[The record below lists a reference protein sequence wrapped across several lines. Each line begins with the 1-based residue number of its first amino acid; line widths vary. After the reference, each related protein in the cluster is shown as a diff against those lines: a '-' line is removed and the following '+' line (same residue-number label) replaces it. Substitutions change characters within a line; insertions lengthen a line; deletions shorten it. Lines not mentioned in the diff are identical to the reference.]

1 MDDSA
6 ITIIGGGI
14 AGCSLAY
21 HLTRAGHPDVL
32 VVEQDEITS
41 GSTWHAAGLCTQYI
55 GSPNLARLLRYSVD
69 LYRTLAAEPGQHTG
83 FHPSGSLR
91 LATSAEH
98 LAEFEHRA
106 GIAALAGIPF
116 EIVPPERAAE
126 LFPLM
131 NPDGILGAAYL
142 PTDGHADPSSVTTTL
157 LSAARAGGARVARK
171 TRVTGLTAERGGW
184 TVDTTSGRFRSRIVV
199 IAAGQW
205 SRQVGRLAGVELP
218 IIPLAHQYVV
228 TGPVPALAGREA
240 ELPVLRDPR
249 GSFYVRQE
257 GRGLLV
263 GPFERNPAPWA
274 LAGIPDGFH
283 GRLLPPDLDQI
294 EDVLAAAAD
303 RVPAFGA
310 AEITTTVHGP
320 DGYTPDGRALMGWIP
335 GAPGLFALA
344 GFSIFGIVFGGGAG
358 KYAAE
363 WIIDGQP
370 GDSMWELDVRRFE
383 PEAAATR
390 YIVARARE
398 VYEREYAVHYPHEEL
413 PAGRPLKTG
422 PLHDLLAANGA
433 RFGVRSGWERPLWF
447 ARPGDPEERPTFG
460 RPPWH
465 DAVGRECRAVRDG
478 AGVLDQTSFAK
489 FEVSGP
495 GAEPFLDR
503 LAANALPGR
512 IGQIALTQMC
522 TERGGIECDL
532 TITRTGAD
540 RFYLVSAA
548 ATRTHDYEWLREH
561 APADDSVRIED
572 RTGRLAVLTIAGPR
586 SREVLQAISDDD
598 FSAAAFPFFTA
609 RQVRIEMAPT
619 LALRVSYVGELGWE
633 LHLPAEYQR
642 HAYDRIRAAGR
653 EYGMIDFGYHALE
666 SMRLE
671 KSYLLWGADITPDD
685 TPLEAGLGRFVRTG
699 KGDFIG
705 RAALA
710 GQQADGC
717 ARVLRTLRIADPGT
731 YPHGHE
737 AVYRDGRLVSYVTSG
752 GYGHRVGAGIALAYL
767 PTGAATPGT
776 AVEVAIGGQRRPAT
790 VADGPLYDPVG
801 ARMRG

>member
-1 MDDSA
+1 MDDAA

-14 AGCSLAY
+14 AGSSLAY
-21 HLTRAGHPDVL
+21 HLTRAGNPDVL

-69 LYRTLAAEPGQHTG
+69 LYRALAAEPGQHTG

-91 LATSAEH
+91 LATSAGH

-131 NPDGILGAAYL
+131 NPEGILGAAYL

-184 TVDTTSGRFRSRIVV
+184 TVDTTSGRFRSRVVV

-240 ELPVLRDPR
+240 ELPVLRDPG

-274 LAGIPDGFH
+274 LTGIPAGFH

-310 AEITTTVHGP
+310 AEITATVHGP

-370 GDSMWELDVRRFE
+370 GESMWELDVRRFE

-390 YIVARARE
+390 YVVARARE

-422 PLHDLLAANGA
+422 PLHDLLAAHGA

-447 ARPGDPEERPTFG
+447 AGPGDPEDRPTFG
-460 RPPWH
+460 RPSWH

-540 RFYLVSAA
+540 RFYLISAA
-548 ATRTHDYEWLREH
+548 ATRTHDFEWLLRH
-561 APADDSVRIED
+561 APAGDSVRIED
-572 RTGRLAVLTIAGPR
+572 LTGRLAVLTIAGPR
-586 SREVLQAISDDD
+586 SREVLQSISDDD
-598 FSAAAFPFFTA
+598 FSAAGFPFFTA
-609 RQVRIEMAPT
+609 RQVRIEMAPA

-633 LHLPAEYQR
+633 LHLPVEYQR

-653 EYGMIDFGYHALE
+653 EFGLVDFGYHALE

-671 KSYLLWGADITPDD
+671 KSYLLWGADITADD
-685 TPLEAGLGRFVRTG
+685 TPIEAGLGRFVRTG

-710 GQQADGC
+710 SQQADGC
-717 ARVLRTLRIADPGT
+717 ARVLRTLRVAGSGP
-731 YPHGHE
+731 YPHGLE
-737 AVYRDGRLVSYVTSG
+737 AVYHDGRLTSYVTSG
-752 GYGHRVGAGIALAYL
+752 GYGHRVGAGIALTYL
-767 PTGAATPGT
+767 PTEVAQPGA
-776 AVEVAIGGQRRPAT
+776 AVEVTIGGRRYPAT
-790 VADGPLYDPVG
+790 VADGPLYDPAG
-801 ARMRG
+801 TRMRG